1 MDVVRT
7 QSTEH
12 NRHEA
17 NQVEQEQSSTRN
29 RIGPLLP
36 LACFPRGLA
45 TMKKRPAAQMSA
57 AAVEDRQSF
66 RVARASSRWDVSAM
80 PSTGIFNV
88 SDSDDADD
96 AVSSLNSTADD
107 GVIDFLRKR
116 QLARAEHPEAGC
128 RLVAEIRMHGAACL
142 VSCHN
147 P

>member
-29 RIGPLLP
+29 HIGPLLP

-57 AAVEDRQSF
+57 LRLKIDKASVLHEPAA
-66 RVARASSRWDVSAM
+66 
-80 PSTGIFNV
+80 
-88 SDSDDADD
+88 
-96 AVSSLNSTADD
+96 
-107 GVIDFLRKR
+107 
-116 QLARAEHPEAGC
+116 AG
-128 RLVAEIRMHGAACL
+128 M
-142 VSCHN
+142 
-147 P
+147 